1 MNMPR
6 RMLSRADVAAMCEEL
21 IAHLISSPP
30 TVARE
35 YTLKVTS
42 GTSGT
47 PLMSSVV
54 HCGPSKW
61 RKFAESGRIVSAHGS
76 LNRRLV
82 EVLRVS
88 NELTPGE
95 RKSLPVDAK
104 DMVPGLSAL
113 IEDFAPDTVT
123 GSASLVARL
132 CQHLGRAG
140 EGARVLRLSGERL
153 SPRVQS
159 LLRARFP
166 RARFRM
172 HYSTSELGGIAQ
184 QCKDLQPNHYH
195 PQPAVS
201 IEIVNPDASGR
212 GDIIVTK
219 RLESGFLFDRY
230 DIGDIGRL
238 VPTACACGASVT
250 FEHLGR
256 KGHDYVKLAGAILRR
271 EEFDRVAALFAR
283 FIDDYRA
290 EVSEVIEGGTLK
302 GKVVLRAFSR
312 AGIPTPALAE
322 EIARDFSRQIFLT
335 PTRTFADLVAEGAF
349 VSLEIEFSNIPF
361 PQKHKDIKLVRI
373 ELNQS

>member
-6 RMLSRADVAAMCEEL
+6 RMLSRADVAAMCEGL
-21 IAHLISSPP
+21 IVHFISSPP
-30 TVARE
+30 AIARE
-35 YTLKVTS
+35 YALKVTS

-47 PLMSSVV
+47 SPMSSVV

-61 RKFAESGRIVSAHGS
+61 RKFAESERIVSAHGS

-82 EVLRVS
+82 ETLRIS
-88 NELTPGE
+88 NELTPGPK
-95 RKSLPVDAK
+95 KSLSVDAK
-104 DMVPGLSAL
+104 DMSPALTAL
-113 IEDFAPDTVT
+113 IEDFVPDTVT
-123 GSASLVARL
+123 GSASLVARASEYF
-132 CQHLGRAG
+132 GRAG
-140 EGARVLRLSGERL
+140 ARVRVLRLSGERL
-153 SPRVQS
+153 SSRVQS
-159 LLRARFP
+159 ILRTRFP
-166 RARFRM
+166 RARLRM
-172 HYSTSELGGIAQ
+172 HYSTSELGGVAQ

-238 VPTACACGASVT
+238 VPTACACNAPLT

-271 EEFDRVAALFAR
+271 EEFDRAASLFR
-283 FIDDYRA
+283 HYIDDYRA
-290 EVSEVIEGGTLK
+290 EASEVLEGGALK
-302 GKVVLRAFSR
+302 GKIVLRVFWR
-312 AGIPTPALAE
+312 GGFPTPALVK
-322 EIARDFSRQIFLT
+322 EIARDFSRKIFLT

-361 PQKHKDIKLVRI
+361 PQKHKDIKLIRR
-373 ELNQS
+373 ESE